1 MKLIYIPKYQKEKT
15 PFKITQIIQRV
26 IKHEKIDGLIF
37 LPGFMS
43 RTQITIKDFVTE
55 MQNLGVSKK
64 IVLLFNGMNGFF
76 QLPSK
81 QSILQEHLNQF
92 SQNNRTINFTQN
104 KNLIDHRKM
113 LFFFKEKSLF
123 SKDLSL
129 TKDKYQAFLSSI
141 EIVGLLIGSSNQSFA
156 TYFSTAQKGEADLL
170 MLHDGAS
177 FKNYHIDT
185 KEKEKNG
192 KGTLIMAKSD
202 SISDSDEYFKNILRD
217 IFENSF

>member
-1 MKLIYIPKYQKEKT
+1 MKLIYIPKYENEKV

-26 IKHEKIDGLIF
+26 IKYEKIDGLVF

-43 RTQITIKDFVTE
+43 YKQSTIQNFVTE
-55 MQNLGVSKK
+55 MQKLGVTNKV
-64 IVLLFNGMNGFF
+64 ILLFNGMNGDKH
-76 QLPSK
+76 LPSN
-81 QSILQEHLNQF
+81 QTIRQEHLKQYG
-92 SQNNRTINFTQN
+92 QNNTIINFVQK
-104 KNLIDHRKM
+104 KNLKDHRKM
-113 LFFFKEKSLF
+113 LFFLKGKGISFMDFDITEKQ
-123 SKDLSL
+123 
-129 TKDKYQAFLSSI
+129 YQKFLSSI